1 MMTYVVVMVRR
12 EKDDRERRRR
22 LCVKAENFF
31 AALSQ
36 MADQAVN
43 GWRVVRVS
51 EGGYH

>member
-1 MMTYVVVMVRR
+1 MVTYVVLLVKRGN
-12 EKDDRERRRR
+12 DDQERRRS

-36 MADQAVN
+36 MADQAVD
-43 GWRVVRVS
+43 GWRVVGVS